1 MEQILS
7 SDVDWENITEIIPFG
22 YGRIGR
28 RVIKKLKEN
37 FKIPFIIDNNPK
49 WQEEETSVDI
59 LPFDQAKDYIRD
71 RKIVVLTTDLPY
83 ISIKALLLKHGY
95 RENSDFYI
103 LSKFIGEWYMKC
115 KNQLCI
121 SKIDTI
127 ITSRCTLS
135 CPHCAMYI
143 PQCKNK
149 MDYPIEELCRNFDIV
164 FSAIDYI
171 VEYSLFGGEPL
182 IYKDLASLI
191 EYLMDNYGRRI
202 GRLVLISNGKAN
214 LSEELLDTLKK
225 YDVMIAISNYVHFN
239 DYSDIQKRLVSQ
251 LDDREIEY
259 SFNDELEWKDMG
271 YPDRPANI
279 PNCAARKHFKTCGHS
294 TFCINN
300 GILYFCDAMF
310 GAEVN
315 TGYNTKDSDVV
326 NIRKYIQK
334 YGLAEVKERIF
345 QYIQGDINELGC
357 PSFCQQCKGVGADN
371 VDVILA
377 GS

>member
-1 MEQILS
+1 
-7 SDVDWENITEIIPFG
+7 
-22 YGRIGR
+22 
-28 RVIKKLKEN
+28 
-37 FKIPFIIDNNPK
+37 
-49 WQEEETSVDI
+49 
-59 LPFDQAKDYIRD
+59 
-71 RKIVVLTTDLPY
+71 
-83 ISIKALLLKHGY
+83 
-95 RENSDFYI
+95 
-103 LSKFIGEWYMKC
+103 
-115 KNQLCI
+115 
-121 SKIDTI
+121 
-127 ITSRCTLS
+127 
-135 CPHCAMYI
+135 
-143 PQCKNK
+143 
-149 MDYPIEELCRNFDIV
+149 
-164 FSAIDYI
+164 
-171 VEYSLFGGEPL
+171 
-182 IYKDLASLI
+182 
-191 EYLMDNYGRRI
+191 
-202 GRLVLISNGKAN
+202 
-214 LSEELLDTLKK
+214 
-225 YDVMIAISNYVHFN
+225 MIAISNYVHFN

-271 YPDRPANI
+271 YPDRSANI